1 MSYQIIKVCLVC
13 GPLLLMQAVGAYA
26 GNDFYR
32 CDRESYSR
40 TGLSHNANIDE
51 IFLPELS
58 IIIARDKTWLASEYG
73 IDRNRS
79 ANEQK
84 NNMARFDNSFQIHGQ
99 KLKSESIVWLKYSHV
114 DFKTNGGAKY
124 RCDKPIKTD
133 WQP

>member
-1 MSYQIIKVCLVC
+1 MCSSFLSIQV
-13 GPLLLMQAVGAYA
+13 VGAYA
-26 GNDFYR
+26 GNDYYR

-40 TGLSHNANIDE
+40 TGLTQNANINE

-73 IDRNRS
+73 IDKSRS
-79 ANEQK
+79 ENEQK
-84 NNMARFDNSFQIHGQ
+84 NNIARFDNNFQIHGQ

-114 DFKTNGGAKY
+114 DLKNNGGAKY
-124 RCDKPIKTD
+124 ICDKPIKTD